1 MTGFLDLPPLPALVV
16 GEVSHTRRVPLH
28 HTFRQRA
35 YQWLV
40 DVDDLPRLPWW
51 LRPLAGFRAAD
62 HLDGGRS
69 GGGIRGDVD
78 HLLARH
84 GTTLDPDDRIVMLA
98 NARGFGHVFDPLTV
112 FVVQRRDANTCKA
125 VIFEVHNTYGGRHA
139 YLIDIDDGGRG
150 EVEKVFYVSPFNDVS
165 GTYAVRLRF
174 APDQVSVTVGLDR
187 SGDRILTATTRG
199 VPEPATRRS
208 LLRVGLTHA
217 LMTYRVSLMIRVH
230 GIWLWLRRLPIVPRP
245 STTKEVVR

>member
-1 MTGFLDLPPLPALVV
+1 MGVPRGRLPLRRRGGCTVRGDVVTGFLDLPPLPALVV

-78 HLLARH
+78 
-84 GTTLDPDDRIVMLA
+84 
-98 NARGFGHVFDPLTV
+98 
-112 FVVQRRDANTCKA
+112 
-125 VIFEVHNTYGGRHA
+125 
-139 YLIDIDDGGRG
+139 
-150 EVEKVFYVSPFNDVS
+150 
-165 GTYAVRLRF
+165 
-174 APDQVSVTVGLDR
+174 
-187 SGDRILTATTRG
+187 
-199 VPEPATRRS
+199 
-208 LLRVGLTHA
+208 RVCC
-217 LMTYRVSLMIRVH
+217 
-230 GIWLWLRRLPIVPRP
+230 
-245 STTKEVVR
+245 TKR